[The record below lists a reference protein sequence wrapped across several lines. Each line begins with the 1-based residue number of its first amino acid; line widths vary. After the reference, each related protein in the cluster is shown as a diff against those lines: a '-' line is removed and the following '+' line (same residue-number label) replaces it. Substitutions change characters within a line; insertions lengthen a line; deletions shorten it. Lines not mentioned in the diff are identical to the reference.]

1 MKAGNK
7 KFTLIEVVAALS
19 ILTISVVGLM
29 TLAFDARQRL
39 LRNHD
44 RQAHFHMLQQAA
56 EYFMLTRDASRVLP
70 DTVFDYPGY
79 TVDCVDEDS
88 EGVIDDL
95 DTGEMGFTLKC
106 RVITLRNAATG
117 AVVDQLKIDYIEF
130 DDET

>member
-1 MKAGNK
+1 MRAIK
-7 KFTLIEVVAALS
+7 KSFTLIEVVVALA

-29 TLAFDARQRL
+29 TLALDARQRL

-56 EYFMLTRDASRVLP
+56 EYFMLSREPSRALP
-70 DTVFDYPGY
+70 STVFDFPGY
-79 TVDCVDEDS
+79 TADCVDEDS
-88 EGVIDDL
+88 EGVISDL
-95 DTGEMGFTLKC
+95 DTGEMGFTLRC

-117 AVVDQLKIDYIEF
+117 AVIDQLKIDYIEF